1 MAQILTDVDG
11 VLLDW
16 EEAFTKWMQHRGY
29 EPKNPIDY
37 KQSGRYE
44 IAQDLADDLVERFN
58 ESAWIGYLPI
68 LRDAYKGVRKFV
80 DAGYTFECITSL
92 SSDRYSSEL
101 RSQNLVNIFGHDAFS
116 RIRCIETGA
125 DKDDILSEYDT
136 HFWIEDKP
144 ANCIAGLNAGHKP
157 ILIDHHFNQDFEN
170 EHVFRAKNW
179 EEIFRYV
186 QTN

>member
-1 MAQILTDVDG
+1 MLILTDVDG

-16 EEAFTKWMQHRGY
+16 ETAFTNWMHQRGFT
-29 EPKNPIDY
+29 PVNKDTY
-37 KQSGRYE
+37 KQSLRYGLE
-44 IAQDLADDLVERFN
+44 QDFCDSLVEQFN
-58 ESAWIGYLPI
+58 NSAWIGYLPI

-92 SSDRYSSEL
+92 SNDRFASEL

-116 RIRCIETGA
+116 RIRCIGTGA

-170 EHVFRAKNW
+170 QDVFRAKNW
-179 EEIFRYV
+179 EEIFLYV
-186 QTN
+186 QTH